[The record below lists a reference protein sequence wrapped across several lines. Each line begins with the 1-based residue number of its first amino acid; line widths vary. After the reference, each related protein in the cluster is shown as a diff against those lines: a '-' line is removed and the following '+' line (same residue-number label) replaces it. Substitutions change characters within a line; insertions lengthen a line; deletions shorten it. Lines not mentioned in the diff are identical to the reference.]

1 MKENLSRRDFIK
13 TASFAGVGLFL
24 LPRISNSFDLIIKNG
39 TVIDGTGSK
48 RYKADIGIIDNKI
61 YEIGD
66 LSSAS
71 SDKIIDANGKIVSPG
86 FIDIHTH
93 TDIELLVNPNA
104 ESKIRQGI
112 TLEVSG
118 NCGSSPFPLSASDR
132 EDKSRHFMERY
143 GFECSWNNLSGFYS
157 SLEKSGISLN
167 YASFTGHC
175 DLRAYVVGRHDV
187 PPTPEQLKKM
197 QDVLA
202 ESMEQGSLGL
212 STGLEYSP
220 GSYAKTDELIALCNV
235 VAKYNGVYSTHMR
248 NEDDTVE
255 EAVEE
260 AIEICRKSGA
270 SLQISHLKACNKN
283 NWHKV
288 KNILSKLE
296 KYHDEGLPVMADRY
310 PYTAYGT
317 GLSALIPL
325 WARQGDTKEVVNR
338 LKDDSEFDKML
349 PPLKSRGEG
358 IGGWDRF
365 LISYTVSE
373 NYSSYAGKTI
383 SQCCELTGNDAEQ
396 TIRQILIDNNLSAG
410 MVGFAMDE
418 QNTMD
423 VLAHPLVSIGSD
435 GSVAAPYGPLSEG
448 KPHPR
453 FYGTFPRVL
462 GYYAREKGIFSL
474 EDAVKKSSYMNAQK
488 LGLHNRGKI
497 AKKHLADIVIF
508 DDKKIIDKAEFAAP
522 HQYPEGIEFVIVNGT
537 VVIKNGEHTNA
548 HPGKIVKLKG

>member
-1 MKENLSRRDFIK
+1 MKEKISRRDFLK
-13 TASFAGVGLFL
+13 TTTLAGVGVFI

-39 TVIDGTGSK
+39 SIIDGTGSK
-48 RYKADIGIIDNKI
+48 RFKADIGIIDNLI
-61 YEIGD
+61 YEIGN
-66 LSSAS
+66 LSHASA
-71 SDKIIDANGKIVSPG
+71 DNIIDATGKIISPG

-118 NCGSSPFPLSASDR
+118 NCGSSPFPLTESDR
-132 EDKSRHFMERY
+132 ESKSKYYTDRY
-143 GFECSWNNLSGFYS
+143 GFGCDWNFISGFYEK
-157 SLEKSGISLN
+157 LENKGMALN
-167 YASFTGHC
+167 YASFTGHG
-175 DLRAYVVGRHDV
+175 DLRAYVVGRNDV

-197 QDVLA
+197 KYALA
-202 ESMEQGSLGL
+202 QSMEQGSLGL

-220 GSYAKTDELIALCNV
+220 GSYAETDELIQLCKTV
-235 VAKYNGVYSTHMR
+235 SEMGGVYSTHMR

-260 AIEICRKSGA
+260 AVEISRKSGV

-288 KNILSKLE
+288 ENILKSLD
-296 KYHDEGLPVMADRY
+296 KYKTEGIPLMADRY

-317 GLSALIPL
+317 GLSALVPL
-325 WARQGDTKEVVNR
+325 WARQGNSNEVVSR
-338 LKDDSEFDKML
+338 LKNDKEFENMI
-349 PPLKSRGEG
+349 PHLKSRGER

-365 LISYTVSE
+365 LISYTVNDE
-373 NYSSYAGKTI
+373 YKEYTGKTI
-383 SQCCELTGNDAEQ
+383 QQCCEYTGKDAEQ
-396 TIRQILIDNNLSAG
+396 TIRQILVDNHMSAG

-435 GSVAAPYGPLSEG
+435 GSVAAPYGKLSEG
-448 KPHPR
+448 SPHPR

-474 EDAVKKSSYMNAQK
+474 EEAVKKSSWMNAQK
-488 LGLHNRGKI
+488 LGIKNRGQI
-497 AKKHLADIVIF
+497 AKKYFADLVIF
-508 DDKKIIDKAEFAAP
+508 DEHKVIDKATFEKP
-522 HQYPEGIEFVIVNGT
+522 HQYPEGINYVIVNGT
-537 VVIKNGEHTNA
+537 VVIKNGEHTGKL
-548 HPGKIVKLKG
+548 PGKIVKG